1 MGHSRVV
8 AHPLD
13 TESEDSST
21 SSTSSLAPRLPFAYS
36 AMGAMWLYFGS
47 SLSGAEYSFK
57 PFLPGLYSYNTLPKH
72 LEF

>member
-1 MGHSRVV
+1 
-8 AHPLD
+8 
-13 TESEDSST
+13 
-21 SSTSSLAPRLPFAYS
+21 
-36 AMGAMWLYFGS
+36 MGAMWLYFGS